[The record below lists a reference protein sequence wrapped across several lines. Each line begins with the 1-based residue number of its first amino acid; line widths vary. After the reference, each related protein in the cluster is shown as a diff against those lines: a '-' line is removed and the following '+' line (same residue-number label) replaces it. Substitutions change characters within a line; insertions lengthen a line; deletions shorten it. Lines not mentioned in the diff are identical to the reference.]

1 MASFPTARQSG
12 DLRAGRQ
19 ADCSA
24 EACRLTCAPAAR
36 QGPIA
41 AATGPRWQ
49 APEHQ
54 QAPYQLQ
61 PLERP
66 QGTAEAWWTSTAQ
79 PSGPISPLQC
89 LGGRQPGWQVPFGFR
104 IPGAWKSTRKPTSRP
119 DHTWAGAEAVGWGYP
134 RRESPDIPA
143 GTPRVNQKRCKN
155 MPFLHHQG
163 PVAPSI
169 DRYEAYGLHDVVCA
183 WERSLLQ
190 AAQEDLISEWQKI
203 PETVV
208 RAAIWDFTEGW
219 LPLCRL
225 AAATLIS
232 YLICC

>member
-19 ADCSA
+19 ADRSA
-24 EACRLTCAPAAR
+24 GACRLTCAPAAR

-54 QAPYQLQ
+54 QAPHQLQ

-66 QGTAEAWWTSTAQ
+66 QGTAEAWRTSTAQ

-104 IPGAWKSTRKPTSRP
+104 IPGA
-119 DHTWAGAEAVGWGYP
+119 
-134 RRESPDIPA
+134 
-143 GTPRVNQKRCKN
+143 
-155 MPFLHHQG
+155 
-163 PVAPSI
+163 
-169 DRYEAYGLHDVVCA
+169 
-183 WERSLLQ
+183 
-190 AAQEDLISEWQKI
+190 
-203 PETVV
+203 
-208 RAAIWDFTEGW
+208 
-219 LPLCRL
+219 
-225 AAATLIS
+225 
-232 YLICC
+232 